1 MVNISSRQFA
11 AIKRIA
17 QNLYPTAARMR
28 TIEKRIAEYQ
38 KEKESLQNVINAS
51 EFSVMSITNNIPVL
65 DIVNRVVETTTLSD
79 GKVQKVTKWLPSNL
93 VIKNEDGSYS
103 ILDETETASESE
115 LKSEL
120 ETSNAP
126 STTQESE
133 VTPEELEDVSD
144 RYYDARGMQTEVVE

>member
-103 ILDETETASESE
+103 ILDETETASGSE
-115 LKSEL
+115 LESEL
-120 ETSNAP
+120 ETP
-126 STTQESE
+126 TTSVEKESE

-144 RYYDARGMQTEVVE
+144 RYFDARGMQTEVVE

>member
-65 DIVNRVVETTTLSD
+65 DIVNRVVETTTLPD

-93 VIKNEDGSYS
+93 VVKNEDGTYS
-103 ILDETETASESE
+103 ILDETETASG
-115 LKSEL
+115 SEL
-120 ETSNAP
+120 ESEIETPTTSVVK
-126 STTQESE
+126 ESE

>member
-79 GKVQKVTKWLPSNL
+79 GKVQKVTKWLPSDL
-93 VIKNEDGSYS
+93 VVKNEDGTYS

-120 ETSNAP
+120 ETP
-126 STTQESE
+126 TTSVVKESE

>member
-17 QNLYPTAARMR
+17 QNLYPTAARIK

-38 KEKESLQNVINAS
+38 EEKNRLQSIITAS
-51 EFSVMSITNNIPVL
+51 EASVMSITDNIPVL

-79 GKVQKVTKWLPSNL
+79 GKVQKVTKWLPSDL
-93 VIKNEDGSYS
+93 VVKNEDGTYS

-120 ETSNAP
+120 ETP
-126 STTQESE
+126 TTSVVKESE

-144 RYYDARGMQTEVVE
+144 RYFDARGMQTEVVE

>member
-79 GKVQKVTKWLPSNL
+79 GKVQKVTKWLPSDL
-93 VIKNEDGSYS
+93 VIKNEDGTYS

-120 ETSNAP
+120 ETP
-126 STTQESE
+126 TTSVVKESE

-144 RYYDARGMQTEVVE
+144 RYFDARGMQTEVVE

>member
-79 GKVQKVTKWLPSNL
+79 GKVQKVTKWLPSDL
-93 VIKNEDGSYS
+93 VIKNEDGTYS

-120 ETSNAP
+120 ETS
-126 STTQESE
+126 TTSVEKESE

-144 RYYDARGMQTEVVE
+144 RYYDARGMQAEVVE

>member
-79 GKVQKVTKWLPSNL
+79 GKVQKVTKWLPSDL
-93 VIKNEDGSYS
+93 VIKNEDGTYS

-120 ETSNAP
+120 ETP
-126 STTQESE
+126 TTFVEKESE

>member
-120 ETSNAP
+120 ETS
-126 STTQESE
+126 TTSVEKESE

-144 RYYDARGMQTEVVE
+144 RYYDARGMQAEVVE

>member
-17 QNLYPTAARMR
+17 QNLYPTAARIK

-38 KEKESLQNVINAS
+38 EEKNRLQSIITAS
-51 EFSVMSITNNIPVL
+51 EASVMSITDNIPVL

-79 GKVQKVTKWLPSNL
+79 GKVQKITKWLPSDL
-93 VIKNEDGSYS
+93 VVKNEDGTYS
-103 ILDETETASESE
+103 IVNETGSG
-115 LKSEL
+115 SEL
-120 ETSNAP
+120 ESKLETLNTSY
-126 STTQESE
+126 TTQDSE

>member
-79 GKVQKVTKWLPSNL
+79 GKVQKVTKWLPSDL
-93 VIKNEDGSYS
+93 VIKNEDGTYS
-103 ILDETETASESE
+103 ILDETETTSESE

-120 ETSNAP
+120 ETS
-126 STTQESE
+126 TTSVEKESE

-144 RYYDARGMQTEVVE
+144 RYFDARGMQTEVVE

>member
-103 ILDETETASESE
+103 ILDETKTVSESE

-120 ETSNAP
+120 ETS
-126 STTQESE
+126 TTSVEKKSE

-144 RYYDARGMQTEVVE
+144 RYFDARGMQTEVVE

>member
-65 DIVNRVVETTTLSD
+65 DIVNRVVETTTLPD
-79 GKVQKVTKWLPSNL
+79 GKVQKVTKWLPSDL
-93 VIKNEDGSYS
+93 VIKNEDGTYS
-103 ILDETETASESE
+103 ILDKTETASESE

-120 ETSNAP
+120 ETP
-126 STTQESE
+126 TTSVVKESE

>member
-93 VIKNEDGSYS
+93 VIKNEDGTYS
-103 ILDETETASESE
+103 ILDETETASKSE

-120 ETSNAP
+120 ETP
-126 STTQESE
+126 TTSVEKESE

>member
-65 DIVNRVVETTTLSD
+65 DIVNRVVETTTLPD
-79 GKVQKVTKWLPSNL
+79 GKVQKVTKWLPSDL
-93 VIKNEDGSYS
+93 GVKNEDGTYS
-103 ILDETETASESE
+103 ILDETETASG
-115 LKSEL
+115 SEL
-120 ETSNAP
+120 ESEIETPTTSVVK
-126 STTQESE
+126 ESE

>member
-1 MVNISSRQFA
+1 M
-11 AIKRIA
+11 
-17 QNLYPTAARMR
+17 
-28 TIEKRIAEYQ
+28 
-38 KEKESLQNVINAS
+38 
-51 EFSVMSITNNIPVL
+51 

-103 ILDETETASESE
+103 ILDETETVSESE

-120 ETSNAP
+120 ETP
-126 STTQESE
+126 TTSVEKESE

-144 RYYDARGMQTEVVE
+144 RYYDARGMQTEIVE

>member
-28 TIEKRIAEYQ
+28 TIEKKIAEYQ
-38 KEKESLQNVINAS
+38 KEKENLQNIITAS
-51 EFSVMSITNNIPVL
+51 EASVMSITNNIPVL

-79 GKVQKVTKWLPSNL
+79 GKVQKVTKWLPSDL
-93 VIKNEDGSYS
+93 VVKNEDGTYS

-120 ETSNAP
+120 EIPTTSVVK
-126 STTQESE
+126 ESE

-144 RYYDARGMQTEVVE
+144 RYYDARGIQVEVVE

>member
-65 DIVNRVVETTTLSD
+65 NIVNRVVETTTLPD
-79 GKVQKVTKWLPSNL
+79 GKVQKVTKWLPSDL
-93 VIKNEDGSYS
+93 VIKNEDGTYS

-115 LKSEL
+115 LKSEI
-120 ETSNAP
+120 ETP
-126 STTQESE
+126 TTSVVKESE

>member
-38 KEKESLQNVINAS
+38 KEKENLQNIITAS
-51 EFSVMSITNNIPVL
+51 EASVMSITDNIPVL

-79 GKVQKVTKWLPSNL
+79 GKVQKITKWLPSDL
-93 VIKNEDGSYS
+93 VVKNEDGTYS
-103 ILDETETASESE
+103 IVNETESGSE
-115 LKSEL
+115 LESEL
-120 ETSNAP
+120 ETLNAP
-126 STTQESE
+126 YPTQDSE

-144 RYYDARGMQTEVVE
+144 RYYDARGMQVEVVE

>member
-103 ILDETETASESE
+103 ILNETETASESE

-120 ETSNAP
+120 ETS
-126 STTQESE
+126 TTSVEKESE

>member
-1 MVNISSRQFA
+1 MVNISSLQFA

-79 GKVQKVTKWLPSNL
+79 GKVQKVTKWLPSDL
-93 VIKNEDGSYS
+93 VIKNEDGTYS
-103 ILDETETASESE
+103 ILDETETTSESE

-120 ETSNAP
+120 ETS
-126 STTQESE
+126 TTSVEKESE

-144 RYYDARGMQTEVVE
+144 RYFDARGMQTEVVE

>member
-17 QNLYPTAARMR
+17 QNLYPTAARIK

-38 KEKESLQNVINAS
+38 EEKNRLQSIITAS
-51 EFSVMSITNNIPVL
+51 EASVMSITDNIPVL

-93 VIKNEDGSYS
+93 VVKNEDGTYF
-103 ILDETETASESE
+103 ILDKTETASESKLE
-115 LKSEL
+115 SEI
-120 ETSNAP
+120 ETP
-126 STTQESE
+126 TTSVVKESE

>member
-17 QNLYPTAARMR
+17 QNLYPTAARIK

-38 KEKESLQNVINAS
+38 EEKNRLQSIITAS
-51 EFSVMSITNNIPVL
+51 EASVMSITDNIPVL

-79 GKVQKVTKWLPSNL
+79 GKVQKITKWLPSDL
-93 VIKNEDGSYS
+93 VIKNEDGTYS
-103 ILDETETASESE
+103 IVNKTESGSE
-115 LKSEL
+115 LESEL
-120 ETSNAP
+120 ETLNAP
-126 STTQESE
+126 FTTQESE

-144 RYYDARGMQTEVVE
+144 RYYDARGMQVEVVE

>member
-79 GKVQKVTKWLPSNL
+79 GKVQKVTKWLPSDL
-93 VIKNEDGSYS
+93 VIKNEDGTYS

-120 ETSNAP
+120 ETS
-126 STTQESE
+126 TTSVEKESE

>member
-28 TIEKRIAEYQ
+28 TIEKKIAEYQ
-38 KEKESLQNVINAS
+38 KEKENLQNIITAS
-51 EFSVMSITNNIPVL
+51 EASVMSITNNIPVL

-79 GKVQKVTKWLPSNL
+79 GKVQKVTKWLPSDL
-93 VIKNEDGSYS
+93 VVKNEDGTYS

-120 ETSNAP
+120 EIPTTSVVKD
-126 STTQESE
+126 SE

-144 RYYDARGMQTEVVE
+144 RYYDARGIQVEVVE

>member
-79 GKVQKVTKWLPSNL
+79 GKVLKVTKWLPSDL
-93 VIKNEDGSYS
+93 VIKNEDGTYS

-120 ETSNAP
+120 ETS
-126 STTQESE
+126 TTSVEKESE

-144 RYYDARGMQTEVVE
+144 RYFDARGMQTEVVE

>member
-17 QNLYPTAARMR
+17 QNLYPTAARMK

-79 GKVQKVTKWLPSNL
+79 GKVQKVTKWLPSDL
-93 VIKNEDGSYS
+93 VIKNEDGTYS

-120 ETSNAP
+120 ETS
-126 STTQESE
+126 TTSVEKESE

-144 RYYDARGMQTEVVE
+144 RYFDARGMQTEVVE

>member
-17 QNLYPTAARMR
+17 QNLYPTAARIK

-38 KEKESLQNVINAS
+38 EEKNRLQSIITAS
-51 EFSVMSITNNIPVL
+51 EASVMSITDNIPVL

-79 GKVQKVTKWLPSNL
+79 GKVQKITKWLPSDL
-93 VIKNEDGSYS
+93 VVKNEDGTYS
-103 ILDETETASESE
+103 IVNETGSGSE
-115 LKSEL
+115 LESEL
-120 ETSNAP
+120 ETLNAP
-126 STTQESE
+126 YTTQDSE

>member
-28 TIEKRIAEYQ
+28 TIEKKIAEYQ

-65 DIVNRVVETTTLSD
+65 DIVNRVVETTTLPD
-79 GKVQKVTKWLPSNL
+79 GKVQKVTKWLPSDL
-93 VIKNEDGSYS
+93 VVKNEDGTYS
-103 ILDETETASESE
+103 ILDETETTSESE
-115 LKSEL
+115 LESEI
-120 ETSNAP
+120 ETP
-126 STTQESE
+126 TTSVVKESE

>member
-38 KEKESLQNVINAS
+38 KEKENLQNIITAS
-51 EFSVMSITNNIPVL
+51 EASVMSITNNIPVL

-79 GKVQKVTKWLPSNL
+79 GKVQKVTKWLPSDL
-93 VIKNEDGSYS
+93 VVKNEDGTYS
-103 ILDETETASESE
+103 IVNETESGSE
-115 LKSEL
+115 LESEL
-120 ETSNAP
+120 ETLNVP
-126 STTQESE
+126 YTTQDSE

>member
-79 GKVQKVTKWLPSNL
+79 GKVQKVTKWLPSDL
-93 VIKNEDGSYS
+93 VIKNEDGTYS

-120 ETSNAP
+120 ETS
-126 STTQESE
+126 TTSVEKESE

-144 RYYDARGMQTEVVE
+144 RYFDARGMQTEVVE